1 MNLTKISVK
10 RPLTMIMVFCIIVV
24 FGAMGYLKMPVN
36 LMPDIDMPVA
46 TIMTTW
52 SGAGPSDIEEQ
63 VTDVISEAV
72 SAIGGVDTVIS
83 ISTESMSA
91 VMMQFDFG
99 TNMSD
104 VMNTIRDK
112 VDSVQ
117 GRLPDDAKR
126 PTISQ
131 VDINASAIGT
141 LVLTSQMDSSATMT
155 YAEDT
160 VQAKLEQIS
169 GVTSAEIR
177 GGQVYKITVDV
188 DPTLLTRYGITMD
201 TVAAVLGSGNMTYPF
216 GTLTEGQSQF
226 TIRSFEE
233 LTSVEAIEDLQLVTS
248 TGKTI
253 NLSEVATVT
262 YDTAEAE
269 AIYRYNG
276 QDSLLIDIN
285 KQQSANTVQ
294 LMKKVYNVI
303 DTLNADNPEYKL
315 VLSYDESDYINE
327 SMNSVWSTL
336 LLSAAIAF
344 LVILVFLKS
353 FKASF
358 IVALAIPLSIIGA
371 IAALFFSGQTLNLIS
386 VSGLMLGVGMVVD
399 NSIVVIENIFKKR
412 EENIALEDAAITG
425 TTSVSGAIIASTLTT
440 IAVFLPMIFTDG
452 MIRMMFSA
460 LSLAIIYS
468 LLFSVFVAITLVPGI
483 FNKMKVGGTGFG
495 KTSPVFKFIQ
505 NGYEKLLRIA
515 LKHRFI
521 VLLLSII
528 LLVSSFAVVGQIG
541 TDLMPSAD
549 KGAMT
554 VSISLPKGLDLEAS
568 DYYISMAEEKLL
580 DVKEIESMTTSFSN
594 GASLTGS
601 ANTASI
607 SISLVSKGERSLS
620 TKQVANEVR
629 DLMATVPD
637 CEIEI
642 SIDDS
647 MMMSGMGGF
656 SIEVSGPDLDILEAV
671 SQDVANA
678 LKPIEGFSDVSTSIA
693 DTSEEI
699 RLHIDQKRA
708 TEWGVSIASVNS
720 LVRMALEGS
729 DVTTA
734 RIDGYTVD
742 VHLQL
747 KEGTVDSL
755 EDLQRLTVKS
765 SATGQEIP
773 LSAFATFEKHTAAK
787 TLNKTDGKYVI
798 TISATLADG
807 LDSGTAQS
815 LANAAID
822 QIVLPRDYEV
832 GQGTQMEMMME
843 SFQSLA
849 IALVMAILLVY
860 MVMVAQ
866 FESFKKPFIIMFSL
880 PFGFVGVVI
889 SLLVSGCSLSIPAF
903 IGVIL
908 LVGIVVNNGIVL
920 IDYIEQLRKES
931 DMPLIECIA
940 KGSASRL
947 RPVLMTTLTTV
958 LAMIPMAMA
967 IGEGAE
973 TMQPMGVVV
982 AGGLSVSTLVT
993 LILIPTIYLMFEK
1006 RGDQKARAKVVQ
1018 VMYSPDA
1025 TAMQSENVAADNL
1038 SSDENESKNI

>member
-104 VMNTIRDK
+104 VMSTIRDK
-112 VDSVQ
+112 VDGVQ
-117 GRLPDDAKR
+117 SKLPDDAKR

-131 VDINASAIGT
+131 VDINAAAIGT
-141 LVLTSQMDSSATMT
+141 LVVTSQMDSSATNV

-160 VQAKLEQIS
+160 VQARLEQIS

-188 DPTLLTRYGITMD
+188 DPTLLTRYGVTMD

-216 GTLTEGQSQF
+216 GTLTEGQDQF

-233 LTSVEAIEDLQLVTS
+233 LTSVEEIEALQLVTS

-262 YDTAEAE
+262 YDKAEAE

-303 DTLNADNPEYKL
+303 DTLNADNPEYQL
-315 VLSYDESDYINE
+315 VLAYDESDYINE

-336 LLSAAIAF
+336 FLSAVIAF

-358 IVALAIPLSIIGA
+358 IVALAIPLSLIGA
-371 IAALFFSGQTLNLIS
+371 IAAMYFSGQTLNLIS

-412 EENIALEDAAITG
+412 EEKLDLETASIVG

-452 MIRMMFSA
+452 MIRMMFTS
-460 LSLAIIYS
+460 LSLSIIYS
-468 LLFSVFVAITLVPGI
+468 LLFSVFVAITLVPAI
-483 FNKMKVGGTGFG
+483 FNKMKVGGESFSKPSGLFN
-495 KTSPVFKFIQ
+495 KFQ
-505 NGYEKLLRIA
+505 NGYEKLLRLA
-515 LKHRFI
+515 LKHRFV
-521 VLLLSII
+521 VLLLSIV
-528 LLVSSFAVVGQIG
+528 LLVASFGVAGQIG

-549 KGAMT
+549 KGTMT
-554 VSISLPKGLDLEAS
+554 VSIELPKGLDLKAS
-568 DYYISMAEEKLL
+568 DYYIAMTEEKLL
-580 DVKEIESMTTSFSN
+580 GVEEIESMTTSFSN
-594 GASLTGS
+594 SPSLNSSG
-601 ANTASI
+601 NTASI
-607 SISLVSKGERSLS
+607 AINLVSKEEREMS

-629 DLMATVPD
+629 ELLATVPD
-637 CEIEI
+637 CKIDI

-647 MMMSGMGGF
+647 MMMGMGGF
-656 SIEVSGPDLDILEAV
+656 SIEVSGPDLDILEVV
-671 SQDVANA
+671 SEDVANA
-678 LKPIEGFSDVSTSIA
+678 LKPIEGFSDVTTSIA

-708 TEWGVSIASVNS
+708 TEWGVSVASINS

-734 RIDGYTVD
+734 RIDGYTAD

-747 KEGTVDSL
+747 KEGTVSSL
-755 EDLQRLTVKS
+755 EDLERLTVKS

-773 LSAFATFEKHTAAK
+773 LSAFTTFEKHTAAK
-787 TLNKTDGKYVI
+787 TLNKTDGEYVV
-798 TISATLADG
+798 TVSATLADG

-815 LANAAID
+815 LADAAINKL
-822 QIVLPRDYEV
+822 VLPRDYEV
-832 GQGTQMEMMME
+832 GQGAQMEMMME
-843 SFQSLA
+843 SFESLA
-849 IALVMAILLVY
+849 LALVMAILLVY

-880 PFGFVGVVI
+880 PFGFVGVVA
-889 SLLVSGCSLSIPAF
+889 SLLVSGCTLSIPAF

-920 IDYIEQLRKES
+920 IDYIEQLRR
-931 DMPLIECIA
+931 DTNMPLMECIA
-940 KGSASRL
+940 TGSASRL

-958 LAMIPMAMA
+958 LAMVPMAMA

-993 LILIPTIYLMFEK
+993 LILIPTIYLMFERRIDLK
-1006 RGDQKARAKVVQ
+1006 TQAKIQ
-1018 VMYSPDA
+1018 A
-1025 TAMQSENVAADNL
+1025 ETTQTN
-1038 SSDENESKNI
+1038 K

>member
-1 MNLTKISVK
+1 MNLTKVSVK

-46 TIMTTW
+46 TIITTW

-63 VTDVISEAV
+63 VTDVITESV

-91 VMMQFDFG
+91 VMMRFDFG
-99 TNMSD
+99 TEMSE
-104 VMNTIRDK
+104 VMSTIRDK

-117 GRLPDDAKR
+117 NKLPDDAKR

-141 LVLTSQMDSSATMT
+141 LVLTSKLDGNSTMT

-160 VQAKLEQIS
+160 VAARLEQIS
-169 GVTSAEIR
+169 GVTSADIR

-188 DPTLLTRYGITMD
+188 DPTLLNRYGVTMD
-201 TVAAVLGSGNMTYPF
+201 TVAAVLGSANMTYPF
-216 GTLTEGQSQF
+216 GTLSEGQDEF

-233 LTSVEAIEDLQLVTS
+233 LTSVEEIETLQLVTS

-253 NLSEVATVT
+253 NLSEVAKVT
-262 YDTAEAE
+262 YDVDESET
-269 AIYRYNG
+269 IYRYNG
-276 QDSLLIDIN
+276 ENSLLIDIN

-294 LMKKVYNVI
+294 LMKKVYKVL
-303 DTLNADNPEYKL
+303 DTLNEENPEYNL

-327 SMNSVWSTL
+327 SMSSVWSTL
-336 LLSAAIAF
+336 FLSAGIAF
-344 LVILVFLKS
+344 LVILVFLRS

-371 IAALFFSGQTLNLIS
+371 IAAMYFSGQTLNLIS

-412 EENIALEDAAITG
+412 EENIELETASIIG

-440 IAVFLPMIFTDG
+440 IAVFLPMIFTNG
-452 MIRMMFSA
+452 MIRMMFTS
-460 LSLAIIYS
+460 LSLSIIYS
-468 LLFSVFVAITLVPGI
+468 LLFSVFVAITLVPAI
-483 FNKMKVGGTGFG
+483 FNKMKVGGNGFA
-495 KTSPVFKFIQ
+495 KPSFFFSKFQ
-505 NGYEKLLRIA
+505 NAYEKLLRLA
-515 LKHRFI
+515 LGHRFI
-521 VLLLSII
+521 TVLLAIV
-528 LLVSSFAVVGQIG
+528 LLASSFGLVGQIG

-549 KGAMT
+549 KGVMT
-554 VSISLPKGLDLEAS
+554 VSIELPKGLDIKSS
-568 DYYISMAEEKLL
+568 DYYIAMAEEKLL
-580 DVKEIESMTTSFSN
+580 DVKEITSMTTSYSKE
-594 GASLTGS
+594 ASLTGNTGK
-601 ANTASI
+601 ANI
-607 SISLVSKGERSLS
+607 NLKLVSKDERDESV
-620 TKQVANEVR
+620 KQIADRVR
-629 DLMATVPD
+629 DMLATVPD
-637 CEIEI
+637 CTITI
-642 SIDDS
+642 SVDDS
-647 MMMSGMGGF
+647 MMMGGGSAF
-656 SIEVSGPDLDILEAV
+656 SVEVSGPDLDVLEAV
-671 SQDVANA
+671 STDVANA
-678 LKPIEGFSDVSTSIA
+678 LQTIDSFSDVTTSIA

-708 TEWGVSIASVNS
+708 TEWGVSVASVNS
-720 LVRMALEGS
+720 LVRMALEGN

-734 RIDGYTVD
+734 RIDGSTID

-747 KEGTVDSL
+747 KEGTVNGL
-755 EDLQRLTVKS
+755 EDLERLTVKS
-765 SATGQEIP
+765 SKTGQEIP
-773 LSAFATFEKHTAAK
+773 LSAFTTFEKHLAAK
-787 TLNKTDGKYVI
+787 TLNKTDGEYVI
-798 TISATLADG
+798 TVSATLADG
-807 LDSGTAQS
+807 VDAGTAQK
-815 LANAAID
+815 LANEAIAGLT
-822 QIVLPRDYEV
+822 LPRDYEV
-832 GQGTQMEMMME
+832 GQGAQTEMMME

-849 IALVMAILLVY
+849 LALVMAILLVY

-889 SLLVSGCSLSIPAF
+889 SLLVSGCSLSIPSF
-903 IGVIL
+903 TGVIL

-920 IDYIEQLRKES
+920 IDYIEQLRKET

-940 KGSASRL
+940 TGSASRL

-958 LAMIPMAMA
+958 LAMIPMALG

-982 AGGLSVSTLVT
+982 AGGLTISTLVT
-993 LILIPTIYLMFEK
+993 LVLIPTIYLMFER
-1006 RGDQKARAKVVQ
+1006 RGELKAQKAKAK
-1018 VMYSPDA
+1018 A
-1025 TAMQSENVAADNL
+1025 EAKANA
-1038 SSDENESKNI
+1038 

>member
-10 RPLTMIMVFCIIVV
+10 RPLTMIMVFCIIIV
-24 FGAMGYLKMPVN
+24 FGAMGYIKMPVN

-52 SGAGPSDIEEQ
+52 NGAGPSDIEEQ
-63 VTDVISEAV
+63 VTDVITEAV
-72 SAIGGVDTVIS
+72 SAIGGVDTVVS

-99 TNMSD
+99 TKMSD
-104 VMNTIRDK
+104 VMTTIRDK

-131 VDINASAIGT
+131 ADFNAAAIGT
-141 LVLTSQMDSSATMT
+141 LVLTSKMDSSATLT

-169 GVTSAEIR
+169 GITSADIR
-177 GGQVYKITVDV
+177 GGQVSKITVDV
-188 DPTLLTRYGITMD
+188 DPTLLSRYGITMD
-201 TVAAVLGSGNMTYPF
+201 TVAAVLGSGNITYPF
-216 GTLTEGQSQF
+216 GTLTEGQDQF

-233 LTSVEAIEDLQLVTS
+233 LTSVEEIEALQLVTG

-253 NLSEVATVT
+253 NLSEVAKVT
-262 YDTAEAE
+262 YDKAEAE

-276 QDSLLIDIN
+276 QDSLMIDIN
-285 KQQSANTVQ
+285 KQQSSNTVQ
-294 LMKKVYNVI
+294 LMKKVYKVI
-303 DTLNADNPEYKL
+303 DTLNADNPEYHL
-315 VLSYDESDYINE
+315 AIAYDESAYINE

-336 LLSAAIAF
+336 FLSAVIAF
-344 LVILVFLKS
+344 FVILVFLKS

-358 IVALAIPLSIIGA
+358 IVALAIPLSLVGA
-371 IAALFFSGQTLNLIS
+371 IAGLYFSGQTLNLIS

-412 EENIALEDAAITG
+412 EENMALEEASIKG

-440 IAVFLPMIFTDG
+440 VAVFLPMIFTDG

-468 LLFSVFVAITLVPGI
+468 LLFSVFVAITLVPSI
-483 FNKMKVGGTGFG
+483 FNKMKVGGTGFA
-495 KTSPVFKFIQ
+495 KASPLFIKIQ
-505 NGYEKLLRIA
+505 NGYEKLLRVS
-515 LKHRFI
+515 LKHRLI
-521 VLLLSII
+521 VLLLSVA
-528 LLVSSFAVVGQIG
+528 LLVSSLAIVSQIG

-549 KGAMT
+549 KGVMT
-554 VSISLPKGLDLEAS
+554 VSIELPKGLNLKS
-568 DYYISMAEEKLL
+568 NDYYIAMAEEKLL
-580 DVKEIESMTTSFSN
+580 GVKEIASMTTSFSSA
-594 GASLTGS
+594 ASLTGS

-607 SISLVSKGERSLS
+607 AINLVSKEDRELS
-620 TKQVANEVR
+620 AKEVANEVR
-629 DLMATVPD
+629 EILATVPD
-637 CEIEI
+637 CKIDI

-647 MMMSGMGGF
+647 LMMGMGGF
-656 SIEVSGPDLDILEAV
+656 SVEVSGPNLDILEVV
-671 SQDVANA
+671 SEDVANA
-678 LKPIEGFSDVSTSIA
+678 LKPIEGFSDVTTSIS

-699 RLHIDQKRA
+699 ILHIDQKRA
-708 TEWGVSIASVNS
+708 TEWGINVASVNS

-742 VHLQL
+742 VHLKL
-747 KEGTVDSL
+747 KEGTVSSL

-773 LSAFATFEKHTAAK
+773 LNAFATFEKHTAAK
-787 TLNKTDGKYVI
+787 TLNKTNGEYVV
-798 TISATLADG
+798 TVSATLADG
-807 LDSGTAQS
+807 LDSGTAQT
-815 LANAAID
+815 LANEAISKL
-822 QIVLPRDYEV
+822 VLPRDYEV
-832 GQGTQMEMMME
+832 GQGSTMEIMME
-843 SFQSLA
+843 SFASLA
-849 IALVMAILLVY
+849 LALVMAILLVY

-889 SLLVSGCSLSIPAF
+889 SLLVSGCTLSIPAF
-903 IGVIL
+903 IGIIL

-920 IDYIEQLRKES
+920 IDYIEQLRRET
-931 DMPLIECIA
+931 DMPLVDCIA

-958 LAMIPMAMA
+958 LAMIPMALA

-982 AGGLSVSTLVT
+982 AGGLTVSTLVT
-993 LILIPTIYLMFEK
+993 LVLIPTIYLMFEK
-1006 RGDQKARAKVVQ
+1006 RGEIKATQTEQKA
-1018 VMYSPDA
+1018 
-1025 TAMQSENVAADNL
+1025 
-1038 SSDENESKNI
+1038 